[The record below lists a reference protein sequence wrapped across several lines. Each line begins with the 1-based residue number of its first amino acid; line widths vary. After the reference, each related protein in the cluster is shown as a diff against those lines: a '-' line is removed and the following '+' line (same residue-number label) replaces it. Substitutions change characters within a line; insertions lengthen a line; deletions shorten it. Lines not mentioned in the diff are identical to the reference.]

1 MSAKE
6 IPFFDGGF
14 NISLTNFS
22 IFVFPIAQKYV
33 DIQQHCRETAV
44 C

>member
-6 IPFFDGGF
+6 NSIFDGGF

-22 IFVFPIAQKYV
+22 IFVFPLAQKYV